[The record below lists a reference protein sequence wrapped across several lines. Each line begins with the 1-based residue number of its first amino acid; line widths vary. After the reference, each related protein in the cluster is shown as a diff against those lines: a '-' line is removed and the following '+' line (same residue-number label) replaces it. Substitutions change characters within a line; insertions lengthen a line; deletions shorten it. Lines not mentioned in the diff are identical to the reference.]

1 MRTPPLEVRQQ
12 RRRQRYIIRDAIC
25 ANYLAALWESRGDKV
40 RASIL
45 RAIRDRKLAEIG
57 QIPPP
62 KDTII

>member
-1 MRTPPLEVRQQ
+1 MKLSRSASNAAASTTPS
-12 RRRQRYIIRDAIC
+12 

-45 RAIRDRKLAEIG
+45 RAIRDRKLAEIV